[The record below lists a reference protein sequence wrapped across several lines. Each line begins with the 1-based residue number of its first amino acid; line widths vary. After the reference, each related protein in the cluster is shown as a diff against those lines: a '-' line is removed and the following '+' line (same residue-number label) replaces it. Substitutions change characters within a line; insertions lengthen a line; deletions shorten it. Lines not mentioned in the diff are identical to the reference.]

1 MRGIL
6 FINTSIETP
15 KIIEHVKHKI
25 DDEPWSVRYCLR
37 IIPIQLECDT
47 DIEKIKQNVQ
57 KLKNIIQKNDSYR
70 ITIEKRNS
78 DISSQEMI
86 TKIASLFSNKVSLDA
101 PDWVV
106 LIEIFGNKTGMS
118 ILNNDEIF
126 SLEKSKRESE

>member
-1 MRGIL
+1 MNLFITCARSLESETENEIRKILNESGDQKPEIYKSDMRGIL

-57 KLKNIIQKNDSYR
+57 KLKNIIQKND
-70 ITIEKRNS
+70 
-78 DISSQEMI
+78 
-86 TKIASLFSNKVSLDA
+86 
-101 PDWVV
+101 
-106 LIEIFGNKTGMS
+106 
-118 ILNNDEIF
+118 
-126 SLEKSKRESE
+126 